1 MDDLNTN
8 DKLNIYRNHCI
19 SEKVCFYNFIVKH
32 LRLLEDNEIYLRYI
46 AYIDDVLIYLKNL

>member
-19 SEKVCFYNFIVKH
+19 SEKVCFYNFIVKN

-46 AYIDDVLIYLKNL
+46 AYIDDVLLFLKNL

>member
-46 AYIDDVLIYLKNL
+46 AYIDDVLIYLKNM

>member
-8 DKLNIYRNHCI
+8 DKLNIYRNHCM

>member
-19 SEKVCFYNFIVKH
+19 SEKVCFYNFIVKN

>member
-46 AYIDDVLIYLKNL
+46 AYIDDVLLYLKNM

>member
-1 MDDLNTN
+1 MNDLNKN
-8 DKLNIYRNHCI
+8 DKLNIYRNHCM

-46 AYIDDVLIYLKNL
+46 AYIDDVLIYLKNM

>member
-19 SEKVCFYNFIVKH
+19 SEKVCFYNFIVKN
-32 LRLLEDNEIYLRYI
+32 LRLLEDNEIYLKYI
-46 AYIDDVLIYLKNL
+46 AYIDDVLIYLKNM